1 MAPLPVD
8 GAVHSRLRRAIMSSV
23 FPHARKTAWFQ
34 VRARTEGQQMKV
46 TGWLLFIGGSLLS
59 VINSLMLIM
68 QIVMWLTGGS
78 SSWPP
83 MGLSVFFGEKL
94 NTGWA
99 GFDMLFNA
107 RIPTVLMIIAALNG
121 LLLAFL
127 GMKTI
132 NNADE
137 TQ

>member
-1 MAPLPVD
+1 MTV
-8 GAVHSRLRRAIMSSV
+8 GS
-23 FPHARKTAWFQ
+23 
-34 VRARTEGQQMKV
+34 RARQRDLRYDAFSFLLYEFGFKIALEIEGQQMKM

-59 VINSLMLIM
+59 VISFLMLIM
-68 QIVMWLTGGS
+68 QILMWLMGGS

-83 MGLSVFFGEKL
+83 MGLSIFFGGKL

-99 GFDMLFNA
+99 GFDMIFNA
-107 RIPTVLMIIAALNG
+107 QIPTVLMIIAASNS

-127 GMKTI
+127 GMKAI
-132 NNADE
+132 NNVDE